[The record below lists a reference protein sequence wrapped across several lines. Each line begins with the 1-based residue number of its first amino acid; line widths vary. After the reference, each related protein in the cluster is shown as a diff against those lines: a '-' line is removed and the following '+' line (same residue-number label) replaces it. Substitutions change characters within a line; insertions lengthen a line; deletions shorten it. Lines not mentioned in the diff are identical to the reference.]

1 MKVRFTARALRQ
13 IEDIGAYVARENPR
27 AADQLVNRIRSTCR
41 LLAEHA
47 FAGHPSEIRRVRVLT
62 MARDPY
68 RIFYKVL
75 PSAEVEILH
84 VRHTS
89 RRPLRSRS

>member
-1 MKVRFTARALRQ
+1 VNVRFTPRALRQ
-13 IEDIGAYVARENPR
+13 IESIGAYIARDNPR
-27 AADQLVNRIRSTCR
+27 AADDLVTRIRSTCR
-41 LLAEHA
+41 LLAEHP
-47 FAGHPSEIRRVRVLT
+47 FAGHPSEIRSVRVLT

-68 RIFYKVL
+68 RVFYEVL
-75 PSAEVEILH
+75 ASGDARILH